1 MSLLHLRT
9 VKVKSNMAIFAL
21 QASTDQPRPEFPS
34 RFHLSQDATSHT
46 RGLGPRW
53 VGALSTLAL
62 DRWSQPEYFGPFAGL
77 PLGVVQQPLFKVSV
91 ALWFVGLDG
100 CHPMTAPHNHPV

>member
-1 MSLLHLRT
+1 MSLLLLKT

-21 QASTDQPRPEFPS
+21 QVSTDQPHPELPS
-34 RFHLSQDATSHT
+34 RFHLPQDATSHT
-46 RGLGPRW
+46 RGLGSRW

-62 DRWSQPEYFGPFAGL
+62 DRWSQPEYSGPFASL
-77 PLGVVQQPLFKVSV
+77 PLGVVQQPLLKVSV

-100 CHPMTAPHNHPV
+100 CHPMTAPHSRPV